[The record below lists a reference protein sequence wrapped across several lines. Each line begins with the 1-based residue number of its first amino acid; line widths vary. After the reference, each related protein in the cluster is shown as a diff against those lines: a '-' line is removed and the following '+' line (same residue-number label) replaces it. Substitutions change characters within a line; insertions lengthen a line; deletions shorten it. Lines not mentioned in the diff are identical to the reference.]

1 MRNDLF
7 IGAIMIVLGFKKL
20 AAAFFAIAISFLITD
35 LIAFEEKPQK
45 NIESLFKTKVL
56 RVSSVIDLAFSN
68 SVTKLD
74 LLLEWSDKVEP
85 VLINTVAYEIESKY
99 EGKPLAVIAT
109 KGKSFAPVDGT
120 NSLPLVVN
128 LPYLKRN
135 LAETFSIKGKIKSI
149 VPVGFEQ
156 IEFGSLSKLVAGQ
169 KDQPLQLRKGFS
181 CSLKKV
187 VVGTAKI
194 SFGIEVEIEPQGPD
208 FDTSQNWAVLN
219 QLKLVNNKTRKEWP
233 TDGYL
238 VEIMENRTAV
248 ITYHFL
254 LKDKIVGD
262 FSDWALVYKAVIGM
276 KYQDIHFQ
284 FDKVPIP

>member
-1 MRNDLF
+1 M
-7 IGAIMIVLGFKKL
+7 GMLGFKKL
-20 AAAFFAIAISFLITD
+20 AAFLFVVAISFLITD
-35 LIAFEEKPQK
+35 LIAFEGKPQK
-45 NIESLFKTKVL
+45 NGDSLFKTKVL

-85 VLINTVAYEIESKY
+85 VLINTVAYEIESIY

-135 LAETFSIKGKIKSI
+135 LAQTFSIKGKIKAI

-169 KDQPLQLRKGFS
+169 KEQPLQLKKGFS

-194 SFGIEVEIEPQGPD
+194 SFGIEAEMEAQGPD

-233 TDGYL
+233 ADGYL
-238 VEIMENRTAV
+238 VEMMENRTAV

-262 FSDWALVYKAVIGM
+262 FSDWSLVYKAVTGM
-276 KYQDIHFQ
+276 KYQDIPFQ
-284 FDKVPIP
+284 FDTVPIP

>member
-1 MRNDLF
+1 M
-7 IGAIMIVLGFKKL
+7 GVLGFKKL
-20 AAAFFAIAISFLITD
+20 AAFLFVVAISFLITD
-35 LIAFEEKPQK
+35 LIAFEGKPQK
-45 NIESLFKTKVL
+45 NGDSLFKTKVL

-85 VLINTVAYEIESKY
+85 VLINTVAYEIESIY
-99 EGKPLAVIAT
+99 DGKPLAVIAT

-135 LAETFSIKGKIKSI
+135 LAETFSIKGKIKAI

-156 IEFGSLSKLVAGQ
+156 IEFGSLSRLVAGQ
-169 KDQPLQLRKGFS
+169 KEQPLQLKKGFS

-194 SFGIEVEIEPQGPD
+194 SFGIEAEMEAQGPD

-233 TDGYL
+233 ADGYL
-238 VEIMENRTAV
+238 VEMMENRTAV

-262 FSDWALVYKAVIGM
+262 FSDWSLVYKAVTGM
-276 KYQDIHFQ
+276 KYQDIPFQ
-284 FDKVPIP
+284 FDTVPIP

>member
-1 MRNDLF
+1 M
-7 IGAIMIVLGFKKL
+7 V
-20 AAAFFAIAISFLITD
+20 AISFLITD
-35 LIAFEEKPQK
+35 LIAFEGKPQK
-45 NIESLFKTKVL
+45 NGDSLFKTKVL

-85 VLINTVAYEIESKY
+85 VLINTVAYEIESIY

-149 VPVGFEQ
+149 IPVGFEQ

-169 KDQPLQLRKGFS
+169 KEQPLQLKKGFS

-194 SFGIEVEIEPQGPD
+194 SFGIEAEMEAQGPD

-219 QLKLVNNKTRKEWP
+219 QLKLVNNKSRKEWP
-233 TDGYL
+233 ADGYL
-238 VEIMENRTAV
+238 VEMMENRTAV

-262 FSDWALVYKAVIGM
+262 FSDWALIYKAVTGM
-276 KYQDIHFQ
+276 KYQDIPFQ
-284 FDKVPIP
+284 FDTVPFP

>member
-1 MRNDLF
+1 M
-7 IGAIMIVLGFKKL
+7 LGFKKL
-20 AAAFFAIAISFLITD
+20 AAFLFVVAISFLITD
-35 LIAFEEKPQK
+35 LIAFEGKPQK
-45 NIESLFKTKVL
+45 NGDSLFKTKVL

-85 VLINTVAYEIESKY
+85 VLINTVAYEIESIY
-99 EGKPLAVIAT
+99 DGKPLAVIAT
-109 KGKSFAPVDGT
+109 KGKSFAPVDGA

-135 LAETFSIKGKIKSI
+135 LAETFSIKGKIKAI

-169 KDQPLQLRKGFS
+169 KEQPLQLKKGFS

-194 SFGIEVEIEPQGPD
+194 SFGIEAEMEAQGPD

-219 QLKLVNNKTRKEWP
+219 QLKLVNNKIRKEWP
-233 TDGYL
+233 ADGYL
-238 VEIMENRTAV
+238 VEMMENRTAV

-262 FSDWALVYKAVIGM
+262 FSDWSLVYKAVTGM
-276 KYQDIHFQ
+276 KYQDIPFQ
-284 FDKVPIP
+284 FDTVPIP

>member
-1 MRNDLF
+1 
-7 IGAIMIVLGFKKL
+7 V
-20 AAAFFAIAISFLITD
+20 
-35 LIAFEEKPQK
+35 
-45 NIESLFKTKVL
+45 

-85 VLINTVAYEIESKY
+85 VLINTVAYEIESIY
-99 EGKPLAVIAT
+99 DGKPLAVIAT

-135 LAETFSIKGKIKSI
+135 LAETFSIKGKIKAI

-169 KDQPLQLRKGFS
+169 KEQPLQLKKGFS

-194 SFGIEVEIEPQGPD
+194 SFGIEAEMEAQGPD

-233 TDGYL
+233 ADGYL
-238 VEIMENRTAV
+238 VEMMENRTAV

-262 FSDWALVYKAVIGM
+262 FSDWSLVYKAVTGM
-276 KYQDIHFQ
+276 KYQDIPFQ
-284 FDKVPIP
+284 FDTVPIP

>member
-1 MRNDLF
+1 MKNDLF
-7 IGAIMIVLGFKKL
+7 IGGIMGMLGFKKL
-20 AAAFFAIAISFLITD
+20 AAFLFVVAISFLITD
-35 LIAFEEKPQK
+35 LIAFEGKPQI
-45 NIESLFKTKVL
+45 NGDSLFKTKVV

-85 VLINTVAYEIESKY
+85 VLINTVAYEIESIY

-135 LAETFSIKGKIKSI
+135 LAQTFSIKGKIKAI

-169 KDQPLQLRKGFS
+169 KEQPLQLKKGFS

-194 SFGIEVEIEPQGPD
+194 SFGIEAEMEAQGPD

-219 QLKLVNNKTRKEWP
+219 QLKLVNNKIRKEWP
-233 TDGYL
+233 ADGYL
-238 VEIMENRTAV
+238 VEMMENRTAV

-262 FSDWALVYKAVIGM
+262 FSDWALIYKAVTGM
-276 KYQDIHFQ
+276 KYQDIPFQ
-284 FDKVPIP
+284 FDTVPIP